1 MRRRLRLRR
10 SADFVQ
16 LRRRGKR
23 WHHPLILLI
32 VGPNDLEHSQF
43 GFSVSRHFGKAT
55 DRNRMKRILRE
66 VVRSRLEQIESGW
79 DCLFVARPRGKGAT
93 YSELNAAVGQLL
105 ERSGALIS
113 SSNTLVSNAS
123 DERWK

>member
-10 SADFVQ
+10 SADFYQ

-43 GFSVSRHFGKAT
+43 GFAVSRHFGKAT

-66 VVRSRLEQIESGW
+66 VVRSRLGQIESGW
-79 DCLFVARPRGKGAT
+79 DCLFVVRRRAKGASF
-93 YSELNAAVGQLL
+93 SELNAAVSQLL
-105 ERSGALIS
+105 ERSGLLIS
-113 SSNTLVSNAS
+113 SSNTMVSNAL
-123 DERWK
+123 DEGLK

>member
-10 SADFVQ
+10 SADFHQ
-16 LRRRGKR
+16 LWRRGQR

-32 VGPNDLEHSQF
+32 VGPNDLEHSRF
-43 GFSVSRHFGKAT
+43 GFTVSRQYGKAA

-79 DCLFVARPRGKGAT
+79 DCLFVARSLTNGAT
-93 YSELNAAVGQLL
+93 FSELNAAVSQLL
-105 ERSGALIS
+105 KRSGLLIT
-113 SSNTLVSNAS
+113 SSNTLVSNAL
-123 DERWK
+123 DEGLK

>member
-43 GFSVSRHFGKAT
+43 GKAT

-79 DCLFVARPRGKGAT
+79 DCLFVARSRGKGAT
-93 YSELNAAVGQLL
+93 FSELNAAVSQLL
-105 ERSGALIS
+105 ERSGLLIS